1 MNKNY
6 TSLKLAILT
15 MSVVQLGTNGIS
27 PILAQIAAAFPAAS
41 VTTVQFLMTFPS
53 IFSMICTLLSAFMAE
68 KLHKKTLAVS
78 GLSIVAAGGFLAFLF
93 HGNLFILYVWAG
105 LIGIGLGMTAPVAP
119 SLINS
124 TFSGGEMKNM
134 LGWQNSAANIGSMIM
149 TFAGGFLAAAGWNFG
164 YLVYL
169 IAIPGIIFTIKG
181 VNGSSRDSGL
191 SSSDISCRR
200 PAFRLVIWREMIIVC
215 VFLAAYSAVPVNMSM
230 LMEENGLGGA
240 SVSGVMSAVFMLAGT
255 VMGLAFGQFTKIF
268 RQFTDIVGMLS
279 LAAGA
284 FLMAVSTS
292 MFMMIYGCF
301 VAGLSMAIVM
311 PSCMAAGSRLKGYE
325 TINTAILMSVSHVG
339 AFISPLITSISA
351 AVTGSSAS
359 SYRFMVIS
367 ILCVILAIAT
377 IFLKSSAKREKGHLC

>member
-1 MNKNY
+1 
-6 TSLKLAILT
+6 
-15 MSVVQLGTNGIS
+15 
-27 PILAQIAAAFPAAS
+27 
-41 VTTVQFLMTFPS
+41 
-53 IFSMICTLLSAFMAE
+53 MICTLLSAFLAE
-68 KLHKKTLAVS
+68 KLPKKMLAIS
-78 GLSIVAAGGFLAFLF
+78 GLSIVAVGGLMAFLF
-93 HGNLFILYVWAG
+93 HDSLFILYVWAG

-124 TFSGGEMKNM
+124 TFNGGEMKKM

-149 TFAGGFLAAAGWNFG
+149 TFAGGFLATAGWNFG

-181 VNGSSRDSGL
+181 VKGNNQGSEI
-191 SSSDISCRR
+191 SSSDISCKR

-215 VFLAAYSAVPVNMSM
+215 VFLASYSAVPVNMSM
-230 LMEENGLGGA
+230 LIEENGLGGA
-240 SVSGVMSAVFMLAGT
+240 SVSGVMSAVFMFAGT

-268 RQFTDIVGMLS
+268 RRFTDIVGILF

-292 MFMMIYGCF
+292 MFMMICGCF
-301 VAGLSMAIVM
+301 VAGLSMSIVM

-325 TINTAILMSVSHVG
+325 TINTAILMAVSHVG

-351 AVTGSSAS
+351 AITGSSAS
-359 SYRFMVIS
+359 SYRFIAIY
-367 ILCVILAIAT
+367 ILCLILAIAT
-377 IFLKSSAKREKGHLC
+377 IFLKSLTKNEKGNLY